1 MLNVFK
7 SFIIIL
13 LLISFSHTSAVC
25 TSCFGSASTC
35 AGATAT
41 CPWVVGLTSNI
52 AVISA
57 GKGVLQLTGL
67 LPNYLLQLFTRP
79 VLEAIHALTLQ
90 PKDGVPFSFA
100 GASFSSVRLAV
111 ASGWVSA
118 NEALVEWSDRMDLLD
133 LSAAHYDSQLK
144 ILQTQISLL
153 SLLPSGLSSSSGGVF
168 RFILSKLSGFVCK
181 KASSF
186 SLDVCHEVEPPG
198 GSSSRSLTF
207 QASLVRPSSIE
218 QLCSLLTLFVL
229 VCVNLGL
236 VPLNA
241 LSVFLEEVVWCPLR
255 TGKLTHFAVAFEVV
269 MFYLDLVANNSRY
282 FIGNVHKVY
291 GGMDSVLASATAD
304 AITFNPAFKV
314 SGKGDKVPGA
324 TNSGKEPEAFFKGAL
339 AGFSTKSTMACRAFN
354 LGAKHLAKHVGKDS
368 VCKFFHGCDYPVTTA
383 GAKNGLCLDPG
394 HTGDNCTNPDKDPA
408 KKPKRG

>member
-1 MLNVFK
+1 MCPGFLVTAVPVFGVGARGPGSRFSPCACTAFCVRNLLCTVSALSLSLLWDYMLNVFK

-229 VCVNLGL
+229 VCVRYK
-236 VPLNA
+236 P
-241 LSVFLEEVVWCPLR
+241 EVR
-255 TGKLTHFAVAFEVV
+255 
-269 MFYLDLVANNSRY
+269 
-282 FIGNVHKVY
+282 
-291 GGMDSVLASATAD
+291 
-304 AITFNPAFKV
+304 
-314 SGKGDKVPGA
+314 
-324 TNSGKEPEAFFKGAL
+324 PERQIK
-339 AGFSTKSTMACRAFN
+339 CRARLQKTSL
-354 LGAKHLAKHVGKDS
+354 LGRFFLLRSSLDS
-368 VCKFFHGCDYPVTTA
+368 REGQVSAPRA
-383 GAKNGLCLDPG
+383 GSRQA
-394 HTGDNCTNPDKDPA
+394 CTCA
-408 KKPKRG
+408 